1 LIHRSTTNKL
11 LTAVNVIAFI
21 RNILSVNGRLFSKG
35 ITLKGLIAVLI
46 LLPTLSIAGTFE
58 YGWMPVVGA
67 YKSSLD
73 KGTEIITVANALSG
87 LVIIN
92 SGRNSRVWVQGQY
105 HSLDFNGSDTNIG
118 QSVTGY
124 EVATIYQTEFRL
136 SRHFKPW
143 LGIGASFSALDYK
156 DRYLTDSQGF
166 LAQVF
171 NDTSKSGLAIDFN
184 ISTNTDWFDQ
194 YDSGFAIRLS
204 VPVNDVPEKL
214 EAGFYIMF

>member
-1 LIHRSTTNKL
+1 M
-11 LTAVNVIAFI
+11 
-21 RNILSVNGRLFSKG
+21 
-35 ITLKGLIAVLI
+35 KGLITALI
-46 LLPTLSIAGTFE
+46 LLPSLSIADTFE

-73 KGTEIITVANALSG
+73 IDTEVKPAANALSG
-87 LVIIN
+87 LIIIN
-92 SGRNSRVWVQGQY
+92 SGRSSRVWIQGQY
-105 HSLDFNGSDTNIG
+105 HSLDFNGTDTKIG

-124 EVATIYQTEFRL
+124 EVATIYQTQYRL

-171 NDTSKSGLAIDFN
+171 NDTSKAGLAIDFN
-184 ISTNTDWFDQ
+184 FSTNTDWFDQ
-194 YDSGFAIRLS
+194 YDTGFAIRLS
-204 VPVNDVPEKL
+204 VPVNDVLTKL
-214 EAGFYIMF
+214 EAGFYITF